1 MIILQ
6 PILLAILAGIR
17 STLKLIHKCE
27 MAQKLDNDILR
38 FVLGF
43 FSHFSKKVGKN
54 VRSKI
59 RNKEKT

>member
-17 STLKLIHKCE
+17 STLKLIHKGE

-43 FSHFSKKVGKN
+43 FSQVSKKVGKN

-59 RNKEKT
+59 GNKEKT

>member
-17 STLKLIHKCE
+17 STLKLILKCE
-27 MAQKLDNDILR
+27 MAQKLDNDVLR

-43 FSHFSKKVGKN
+43 FSQVSKKVGKI

-59 RNKEKT
+59 SNKEKT